1 MIPREDILKP
11 IAGDNPSGENLR
23 YAPVYT
29 QIREAVR
36 EDDDVSQGVWQTERK
51 VADWPKVVKLCTDA
65 LIKQSKDLQL
75 AAWLTEAET
84 NREGFAGFLGGVGL
98 ISAMIDQFWETLH
111 PELEDGDAEMRAV
124 PLLYVSSKLEMPLR
138 RTPLSSTGLTWLQY
152 KEATTVPNE
161 EDAASDDSKSK
172 VRSLAIQEG
181 KTTPEDVADAVK
193 ATQSAFF
200 EEMKG
205 TLSECVEAIDS
216 LDNLCNDKFA
226 DYAPNFRPI
235 KDCLAE
241 LANSVRIL
249 KQRKDEGGGAPAQ
262 QRRSQASAPSSD
274 PFGSSSDPFGS
285 PAADPFGSAP
295 ASEEFGSSPAS
306 DPFGADSSTAAESSP
321 SGALGDTSAQ
331 PDAFGGGGSG
341 GSAYEAPSQP
351 YREER
356 PSWSSGSYGVE
367 PGSAEDCAHRI
378 AAAAKWLRTQDPTNP
393 APYLLLRGWRWGEL
407 RASGPAPN
415 WALLVAAPL
424 DVRQTLKRL
433 SLEPDW
439 EKLLESA
446 EEAMATE
453 AGRGWLDIQRYTL
466 MALDALGEEYKKTGD
481 AVRENLRALLAE
493 FQDLIH
499 SSLDDDTPAA
509 SPPTREFFA
518 KHGISSGEGRKAV
531 ALPAE
536 ATPEEMIRE
545 ALKKGRHEVALAIV
559 ARQMKLETSGR
570 ARYQWKVEQ
579 AQILMQAGRASVAFP
594 ILKEVTAELFERRLE
609 DWEPAPVVVEP
620 LVLYYRCLQELGVE
634 GDERQRI
641 YATVCRLDP
650 VRAFELG

>member
-1 MIPREDILKP
+1 MISRDEILKP
-11 IAGDNPSGENLR
+11 IPGDNPGGENLR

-65 LIKQSKDLQL
+65 LTKQSKDLQL

-84 NREGFAGFLGGVGL
+84 NREGFTGFLEGVNL
-98 ISAMIDQFWETLH
+98 INAMLEQFWEALH

-138 RTPLSSTGLTWLQY
+138 RAPIAATGLNWLKY
-152 KEATTVPNE
+152 KEATTVPSE
-161 EDAASDDSKSK
+161 EDAASEDSKSK
-172 VRSLAIQEG
+172 ARSAAIQDG

-193 ATQSAFF
+193 ATPSTFF
-200 EEMKG
+200 DERKA
-205 TLSECVEAIDS
+205 TLAECVEAIEA

-241 LANSVRIL
+241 LANSLRIL
-249 KQRKDEGGGAPAQ
+249 KQRKDESAGAPAQ
-262 QRRSQASAPSSD
+262 SRRQQASSSSSD
-274 PFGSSSDPFGS
+274 PFGSSSDPFGA
-285 PAADPFGSAP
+285 PAADPFGSSPP
-295 ASEEFGSSPAS
+295 ADPFAS
-306 DPFGADSSTAAESSP
+306 TPSDDPFG
-321 SGALGDTSAQ
+321 SGASATAEPASSDAFGDTSSQ
-331 PDAFGGGGSG
+331 SGDSGGGSG
-341 GSAYEAPSQP
+341 PAYEASPQQ

-356 PSWSSGSYGVE
+356 PSWSSGGYGVE
-367 PGSAEDCAHRI
+367 PENAEDCAQRI
-378 AAAAKWLRTQDPTNP
+378 AAAAKWLRTQNPANP

-407 RASGPAPN
+407 RASGPTPN

-424 DVRQTLKRL
+424 EVRQTLKRL

-466 MALDALGEEYKKTGD
+466 MALDALGEDYKKTGD
-481 AVRENLRALLAE
+481 AVRDDIRALLAE
-493 FQDLIH
+493 FPDLIH

-509 SPPTREFFA
+509 SAPTREFFA
-518 KHGISSGEGRKAV
+518 KHGLSAGDSRKTAP
-531 ALPAE
+531 LPAE
-536 ATPEEMIRE
+536 ASPEEMIRE

-570 ARYQWKVEQ
+570 ARCQWKVEQ

-620 LVLYYRCLQELGVE
+620 LVLYYRCLQELGVD

>member
-1 MIPREDILKP
+1 MISRDEILKP
-11 IAGDNPSGENLR
+11 IPGDNPCGENLR

-65 LIKQSKDLQL
+65 LTKQSKDLQL

-84 NREGFAGFLGGVGL
+84 NREGFAGFLEGVNL
-98 ISAMIDQFWETLH
+98 ISALLDQFWETLH

-138 RTPLSSTGLTWLQY
+138 RTPIAATGLNWLQY
-152 KEATTVPNE
+152 KEATTVPSE
-161 EDAASDDSKSK
+161 EDAASEESKSK
-172 VRSLAIQEG
+172 ARSAAIQDG

-193 ATQSAFF
+193 ATPSTFLDERKA
-200 EEMKG
+200 
-205 TLSECVEAIDS
+205 TLAECVEAIEA

-249 KQRKDEGGGAPAQ
+249 KQRKDESAGAPAQ
-262 QRRSQASAPSSD
+262 SRRQQAASSSSD
-274 PFGSSSDPFGS
+274 PFGSSSDPFGA
-285 PAADPFGSAP
+285 PAADPFGSSPP
-295 ASEEFGSSPAS
+295 A
-306 DPFGADSSTAAESSP
+306 DPFGSTPSDDPFGSGDSTAAEPASSD
-321 SGALGDTSAQ
+321 AFGDTSSQA
-331 PDAFGGGGSG
+331 DVFGGGGSE
-341 GSAYEAPSQP
+341 SAYEAPPQQ

-367 PGSAEDCAHRI
+367 PESAEDCAQRI
-378 AAAAKWLRTQDPTNP
+378 AAAAKWLRTQNPANP

-424 DVRQTLKRL
+424 EVRQTLKRL

-466 MALDALGEEYKKTGD
+466 MALDALGEDYKKTGD
-481 AVRENLRALLAE
+481 AVRDDIRALLAE
-493 FQDLIH
+493 FPDLIH

-509 SPPTREFFA
+509 SAPTREFFA
-518 KHGISSGEGRKAV
+518 KHGLSAGESRKTAP
-531 ALPAE
+531 LPAE
-536 ATPEEMIRE
+536 ATPEDMIRE

-579 AQILMQAGRASVAFP
+579 AQILMQAGRAGVAFP

-620 LVLYYRCLQELGVE
+620 LVLYYRCLQELGVD

>member
-1 MIPREDILKP
+1 MISREDILKP
-11 IAGDNPSGENLR
+11 IAGENPCGENLR

-29 QIREAVR
+29 QIKEAVR
-36 EDDDVSQGVWQTERK
+36 EDDDVTQGVWQTERK
-51 VADWPKVVKLCTDA
+51 VADWPKVVKLCSDA

-84 NREGFAGFLGGVGL
+84 NREGFTGFLEGIGL
-98 ISAMIDQFWETLH
+98 ISALIEQFWETLH

-138 RTPLSSTGLTWLQY
+138 RTPITAAGLNWFQY
-152 KEATTVPNE
+152 KESTTVPSE
-161 EDAASDDSKSK
+161 EEASNDETKSK
-172 VRSLAIQEG
+172 ARSLAIQDG
-181 KTTPEDVADAVK
+181 KTTPEDLADALNHTPGTFLDEQK
-193 ATQSAFF
+193 AV
-200 EEMKG
+200 
-205 TLSECVEAIDS
+205 LSDCIEAIES

-249 KQRKDEGGGAPAQ
+249 KQRKEEGGGAAPQ
-262 QRRSQASAPSSD
+262 QRRQQQASAPSSD
-274 PFGSSSDPFGS
+274 PFGSSADPFGTPATDPLGSSSGDPFGS
-285 PAADPFGSAP
+285 
-295 ASEEFGSSPAS
+295 
-306 DPFGADSSTAAESSP
+306 DSSTAVETPP
-321 SGALGDTSAQ
+321 SDAFGDTSAQ
-331 PDAFGGGGSG
+331 SDAFGS
-341 GSAYEAPSQP
+341 SVSETSTQT

-356 PSWSSGSYGVE
+356 SAWTSGSYGVE
-367 PGSAEDCAHRI
+367 PESVEDCAHRI
-378 AAAAKWLRTQDPTNP
+378 AAAAKWLRAQDPTNP
-393 APYLLLRGWRWGEL
+393 ASYLLLRGWRWGEL
-407 RASGPAPN
+407 RASGSAPN

-424 DVRQTLKRL
+424 EARQTLKRL

-439 EKLLESA
+439 EKLLEAS

-466 MALDALGEEYKKTGD
+466 MALDALGEDYRKTAD
-481 AVRENLRALLAE
+481 AVREELRALLAE
-493 FQDLIH
+493 FPDLIL
-499 SSLDDDTPAA
+499 SSMDDDTPAA
-509 SPPTREFFA
+509 STPTREFFA
-518 KHGISSGEGRKAV
+518 QQGISTGEGRKA
-531 ALPAE
+531 APLPVE
-536 ATPEEMIRE
+536 ATPEELIRE

-620 LVLYYRCLQELGVE
+620 LVLYYRCLQELGVD